1 MMKKRY
7 IVDVFVLLLLLVFI
21 LITSY
26 SKLRRFQTLEDNLE
40 SYDEE
45 FDMAMQ
51 IIENEVVD
59 INNTTNN
66 NSDINTLNDDYI
78 ETQLNTLKESERYVE
93 RQLKTALEGSGKII
107 RPKIYS
113 IIYKV
118 ILK

>member
-1 MMKKRY
+1 MKKRY

-51 IIENEVVD
+51 IIENEVAD

-78 ETQLNTLKESERYVE
+78 ETQLNTLNQSERYVE
-93 RQLKTALEGSGKII
+93 RQLKTAREGSGKII
-107 RPKIYS
+107 RPNMVLVVS
-113 IIYKV
+113 SE
-118 ILK
+118 